1 MLKYYEGPGLKESEE
16 IFKAAMLSYQAGEIS
31 FAEMYQFYTQAIDI
45 RKNYLQSLNEYN
57 QAVIEYNYFINQ

>member
-1 MLKYYEGPGLKESEE
+1 
-16 IFKAAMLSYQAGEIS
+16 MLSYQAGEIS

>member
-16 IFKAAMLSYQAGEIS
+16 IFNAAMLSYQAGEIS

-57 QAVIEYNYFINQ
+57 QAVIQYNYFINQ